1 MVTTHATFL
10 GCFYSPSPHLIC
22 ATAPHAGWRL
32 TTKGPVRIVPE
43 RGYYWQSLC
52 SFSNGGGGSQ
62 LAEFFLRQCLEHSQ
76 EPVRPLGA
84 G

>member
-1 MVTTHATFL
+1 MATRVIIFYFWLTEAKPRMVTTHATFL

-43 RGYYWQSLC
+43 RGCYWQSLC
-52 SFSNGGGGSQ
+52 DQTRHFNFSQ
-62 LAEFFLRQCLEHSQ
+62 VLVF
-76 EPVRPLGA
+76 
-84 G
+84 